1 MDARVTTDMPNPRC
15 LNSIDS
21 ASHGQILWCPI
32 DNGLTRI
39 GYVFSGSLIEKYG
52 GVEGVTQE
60 VAMVEA
66 KQALHPF
73 KLEFLSVDWF
83 TIYVRL

>member
-1 MDARVTTDMPNPRC
+1 MDALVTINMPNPRC

-39 GYVFSGSLIEKYG
+39 GYVFSAALIEKYG
-52 GVEGVTQE
+52 GVEGVTEE
-60 VAMVEA
+60 VAMAEA

-73 KLEFLSVDWF
+73 ELEFLRVDWF
-83 TIYVRL
+83 TIYVE